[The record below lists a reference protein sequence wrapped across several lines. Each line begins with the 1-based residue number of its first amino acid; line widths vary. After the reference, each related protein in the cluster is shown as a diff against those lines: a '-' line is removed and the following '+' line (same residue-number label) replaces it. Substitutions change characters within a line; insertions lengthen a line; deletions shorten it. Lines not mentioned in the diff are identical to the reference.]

1 MAKIFITNLHANESK
16 FSLISL
22 EERETGLI
30 QTAIERALD
39 ARRIGGGLRA
49 TPLCAGITPFSR
61 KTSLS

>member
-49 TPLCAGITPFSR
+49 TGWSERTW
-61 KTSLS
+61 